1 MDHRNQRIKLGIT
14 TGRDKPMNIS
24 KVIKNV
30 EMSLIHN
37 LNCSTRSTSQKLG
50 FFIPER

>member
-1 MDHRNQRIKLGIT
+1 
-14 TGRDKPMNIS
+14 MNIS

-30 EMSLIHN
+30 EMSLIHS
-37 LNCSTRSTSQKLG
+37 LNSSVRSTFQKLG